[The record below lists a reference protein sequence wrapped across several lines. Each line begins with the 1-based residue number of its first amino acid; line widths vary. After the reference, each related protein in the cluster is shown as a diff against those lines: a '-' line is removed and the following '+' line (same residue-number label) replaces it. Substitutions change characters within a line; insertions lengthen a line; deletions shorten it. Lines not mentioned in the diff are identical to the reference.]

1 MKIFLIV
8 LVLIFSGAVLVLTGT
23 LLDMFWTGDY
33 RTLGTMWV
41 GYFVI
46 QACEVLTAK
55 VQKMLYPKP
64 NDLTTPSSL

>member
-8 LVLIFSGAVLVLTGT
+8 LVLIFSSAVLALTGT
-23 LLDMFWTGDY
+23 LLDMFWTWDY

-41 GYFVI
+41 GYLVTHG
-46 QACEVLTAK
+46 CMVLNAK

-64 NDLTTPSSL
+64 NDLTTKSSS